1 MYGPCLR
8 SHLPR
13 ATYWRN
19 RFELIP
25 KRLSERKGTMI
36 KSKPSKP
43 APQLTD
49 TLTLGLDIGY
59 GVVKAVLPDGTEII
73 FPSVYGLA
81 REIKFRA
88 DEIATKYT
96 GDQISDDEGDWWVGD
111 LALNQLPSAELL
123 RLRGRT
129 ADHEHTGHAFRL
141 RLAKAALGKAL
152 AGQRHGDAFHVRIA
166 TGLPVDHMWD
176 AASLKQAFIGQH
188 QIRTDSAD
196 FVANITD
203 VMVMPQ
209 PYGTIYDRMLTPEGG
224 VNPAYKSGA
233 TGIVD
238 IGTYTVDI
246 TLDREGVYIDSAS
259 GSAESGVYTAQERI
273 ATLLERERREKPS
286 LRLIETVLRTG
297 QAPYRGQTINYE
309 MKVEEALEPLRR
321 TTLNLMNEK
330 WHNASEI
337 DAIYLSGGGAP
348 LVEDEIRA
356 AYPHAVTVEN
366 SQLANARG
374 YLNYAMATERR
385 TGR

>member
-1 MYGPCLR
+1 MLKT
-8 SHLPR
+8 S
-13 ATYWRN
+13 
-19 RFELIP
+19 
-25 KRLSERKGTMI
+25 
-36 KSKPSKP
+36 KSKP
-43 APQLTD
+43 ALQLSD
-49 TLTLGLDIGY
+49 TLTIGLDIGY
-59 GVVKAVLPDGTEII
+59 GVVKVVTPDGTAIL

-81 REIKFRA
+81 REIKFKA
-88 DEIATKYT
+88 EEIARQHQ

-111 LALNQLPSAELL
+111 LALSQLPTAELL

-129 ADHEHTGHAFRL
+129 ADQEYTGHAFRL
-141 RLAKAALGKAL
+141 RMAKAALGKVL
-152 AGQRHGDAFHVRIA
+152 AGQRSGDAFHIRIA

-209 PYGTIYDRMLTPEGG
+209 PYGTIYDRMLTPDGS

-238 IGTYTVDI
+238 IGTYTVDL
-246 TLDREGVYIDSAS
+246 TLDRDGVYIDSAS

-273 ATLLERERREKPS
+273 AVLLERERREKPS
-286 LRLIETVLRTG
+286 LSLIEKVLRTG
-297 QAPYRGQTINYE
+297 QALYQGKPINYE

-337 DAIYLSGGGAP
+337 DVIYLSGGGAP
-348 LVEDEIRA
+348 LVEDEIKA